1 MALLNIADKLSDL
14 DNLEYNEVGKSDYL
28 KLFFTKDKHL
38 ITHGVDFLEDYKT
51 TRGLV
56 PTYSLSNFDYGI
68 LGKTGWEK
76 ISLAHLP
83 IKESLESALSASDE
97 TILSTAQTINYIGNR
112 IKAADAL
119 RFKGTITYTSE
130 NKYEVTTSDG
140 TSDTFPVSAEIGDTY
155 KISGSGT
162 FGGHVC
168 VPGDMIICIKAYDSS
183 TNGNTSDYWQAIES
197 NINGYVTISINN
209 TPHQLYSA
217 NNVGKQFTLFA
228 PSEGG
233 KENQILASSGKKT
246 PKWINQNEIIAKDI
260 TIDAK
265 KALLTGVSISE
276 TGEVSVTVGGNTE
289 KSDAASGTWGIN
301 ISGTAGSVK
310 NSLLPGIGLTMGE
323 SVTSYNGSTETT
335 IDLVTATTTSL
346 GGVKVGDNITIDS
359 GTISI
364 TSENIIAALGYT
376 PADDVNAGLYS
387 MYLTNDTEDNSEN
400 INDPYITLAATRGDD
415 SSIQVVG
422 GNKINVTNSD
432 GNILISSSWRDIL
445 FDDNS
450 VGDDSINFEPSE
462 SIYINA
468 ESSDNKTNVSFGLC
482 WYDITNNKTNP
493 VN

>member
-1 MALLNIADKLSDL
+1 MALLNIAEQLSDL

-38 ITHGVDFLEDYKT
+38 ITHGVDFLEDYKI

-56 PTYSLSNFDYGI
+56 PSYSLSNFDYGI

-83 IKESLESALSASDE
+83 IKESLESALSASNE
-97 TILSTAQTINYIGNR
+97 TILSTAQTVEYIGNR

-130 NKYEVTTSDG
+130 NKYEVNTSDG
-140 TSDTFPVSAEIGDTY
+140 TSYTFPESAEIGDTY

-168 VPGDMIICIKAYDSS
+168 VPGDMIICISAYDSS
-183 TNGNTSDYWQAIES
+183 TNGNTSEYWQAIES
-197 NINGYVTISINN
+197 NINGYVTVSINN
-209 TPHQLYSA
+209 TPYQLYSA

-228 PSEGG
+228 PSGG
-233 KENQILASSGKKT
+233 GTENQILASSGSAA

-260 TIDAK
+260 TTNAK
-265 KALLTGVSISE
+265 KALFTDFSISE
-276 TGEVSVTVGGNTE
+276 SGEVSVTVGGTE
-289 KSDAASGTWGIN
+289 KSATASGTWGIN

-310 NSLLPGIGLTMGE
+310 ESLLPGIGLTMGE
-323 SVTSYNGSTETT
+323 IVKSYNGNTETT
-335 IDLVTATTTSL
+335 IDLVAATTTSL
-346 GGVKVGDNITIDS
+346 GGVKVGDNITVNS

-364 TSENIIAALGYT
+364 TGENIIAALGYT

-400 INDPYITLAATRGDD
+400 INNPYITLAATRGDD

-422 GNKINVTNSD
+422 GDKINVTNSD

-445 FDDNS
+445 FDDHS
-450 VGDDSINFEPSE
+450 VGDNSINFEPSE

>member
-301 ISGTAGSVK
+301 IS
-310 NSLLPGIGLTMGE
+310 
-323 SVTSYNGSTETT
+323 
-335 IDLVTATTTSL
+335 
-346 GGVKVGDNITIDS
+346 
-359 GTISI
+359 
-364 TSENIIAALGYT
+364 
-376 PADDVNAGLYS
+376 
-387 MYLTNDTEDNSEN
+387 
-400 INDPYITLAATRGDD
+400 
-415 SSIQVVG
+415 
-422 GNKINVTNSD
+422 
-432 GNILISSSWRDIL
+432 
-445 FDDNS
+445 
-450 VGDDSINFEPSE
+450 
-462 SIYINA
+462 
-468 ESSDNKTNVSFGLC
+468 
-482 WYDITNNKTNP
+482 
-493 VN
+493 